1 MKTITLNKVTVPAM
15 VGNWYMLKDSPDTAF
30 LVMAANIAH
39 NNVILKT
46 VELGG
51 IVQEGVKNFFLERN
65 RVYYL
70 PFGSFVVELTE
81 QEANDFIDDRRSEVL
96 AFFEEISSRGENS
109 ENRFDN
115 YDPEFGALINKALA
129 YNPTK
134 KS

>member
-15 VGNWYMLKDSPDTAF
+15 VGNWHMLKDSPDTAF
-30 LVMAANIAH
+30 LITAANIAH

-46 VELGG
+46 IELGG

-81 QEANDFIDDRRSEVL
+81 QEANDFIADRRSEVL
-96 AFFEEISSRGENS
+96 AFFDEI
-109 ENRFDN
+109 
-115 YDPEFGALINKALA
+115 K
-129 YNPTK
+129 TV
-134 KS
+134 